1 MKKAIIIIIVAGLGL
16 MISPSCLEEY
26 LDQAPESGLNE
37 QETFS
42 NYANFRNFLYGVY
55 EGRKYY
61 SDGWYDFNIKTAYP
75 LYFMFWDQKYSWEG
89 LTDAADHCRYM
100 EGHTLKSGQVSAFIN
115 KFTYDGKRRPI
126 LESMFRNIRKCNM
139 VIKNIDM
146 LQDADQSDKDDFLG
160 QAHFVRAFCHFE
172 LMRIWGPMPYLTTV
186 IGPDDP
192 WDIPRLSKYETL
204 KQIAV
209 DMDSAAFYFEKA
221 NLMRRDPG
229 PGLPGHLT
237 NSEQAR
243 PTGVAAKAYKGRAL
257 LYAASPLNNDKG
269 TPAWED
275 AAKANWEAIQLAR
288 QYNYELMSAANYKTN
303 WVGAQYTNEQLYAWN
318 AGSLAW
324 NSGNFQGLISSIFHG
339 TTSNTWSGLCPTQNF
354 VDKFETKW
362 GDPLNTP
369 EERIAASAAGH
380 YNEQDPYANRDPRF
394 DIDIL
399 YNQASLAGT
408 WTNGKA
414 QIYYEMKSGK
424 PVYSEL
430 LNQSFINPIRY
441 TATGYYIKKI
451 WGENSVKNQKS
462 MHYTD
467 ALMRLAELYLNYAE
481 AANEAYGLVP
491 RKILSQNKTAGN
503 TTLSWWMKKEMRSLK
518 LPWWSVKGISMHTL
532 TVTERLPV
540 RPHQMIFS
548 PFQPTATRKACR
560 LQAILLHNP
569 TVRLVKVKI
578 FMTSDDWVPLP
589 FAAIKKRYLTGGYN
603 VISGDDLEKYPS
615 TDIRNAFTGLAPGL
629 DVREL
634 NGSPGLSAEEELAVF
649 GITEKVNISSRG
661 RSMIY
666 IIDEIPTDVTE
677 MQLDPMEI
685 ESVTVI
691 KDIVGKSMYGPAG
704 AEGII
709 FITTRRGRINE
720 RILNVNA
727 ETGINTI
734 DRMPEWVSGA
744 DYARLNNMARVNSGL
759 DPLYSESDISAY
771 AKNDPYDLVHPSV
784 NFFDMIIKKSM
795 PFRRA
800 NVSSTGGNDR
810 IQYFAY
816 LGYNG
821 EGDIY
826 KIGSTSDYN
835 RLNARSNLDVK
846 INNFLKAR
854 FDFYGGLTYRRSPN
868 YGYDVDFTSE
878 DAATNPALSIT
889 EFPVMINDITTIP
902 PIAFPVYT
910 NNDPA
915 LKSPWYGV
923 SPAYG
928 QNPVGNLVK
937 NGYYTSR
944 AAIF

>member
-1 MKKAIIIIIVAGLGL
+1 
-16 MISPSCLEEY
+16 
-26 LDQAPESGLNE
+26 
-37 QETFS
+37 
-42 NYANFRNFLYGVY
+42 
-55 EGRKYY
+55 
-61 SDGWYDFNIKTAYP
+61 
-75 LYFMFWDQKYSWEG
+75 
-89 LTDAADHCRYM
+89 
-100 EGHTLKSGQVSAFIN
+100 
-115 KFTYDGKRRPI
+115 
-126 LESMFRNIRKCNM
+126 
-139 VIKNIDM
+139 
-146 LQDADQSDKDDFLG
+146 
-160 QAHFVRAFCHFE
+160 
-172 LMRIWGPMPYLTTV
+172 
-186 IGPDDP
+186 
-192 WDIPRLSKYETL
+192 
-204 KQIAV
+204 
-209 DMDSAAFYFEKA
+209 
-221 NLMRRDPG
+221 
-229 PGLPGHLT
+229 
-237 NSEQAR
+237 
-243 PTGVAAKAYKGRAL
+243 
-257 LYAASPLNNDKG
+257 
-269 TPAWED
+269 
-275 AAKANWEAIQLAR
+275 
-288 QYNYELMSAANYKTN
+288 
-303 WVGAQYTNEQLYAWN
+303 
-318 AGSLAW
+318 
-324 NSGNFQGLISSIFHG
+324 
-339 TTSNTWSGLCPTQNF
+339 
-354 VDKFETKW
+354 
-362 GDPLNTP
+362 
-369 EERIAASAAGH
+369 
-380 YNEQDPYANRDPRF
+380 
-394 DIDIL
+394 
-399 YNQASLAGT
+399 
-408 WTNGKA
+408 
-414 QIYYEMKSGK
+414 
-424 PVYSEL
+424 
-430 LNQSFINPIRY
+430 
-441 TATGYYIKKI
+441 
-451 WGENSVKNQKS
+451 
-462 MHYTD
+462 
-467 ALMRLAELYLNYAE
+467 
-481 AANEAYGLVP
+481 
-491 RKILSQNKTAGN
+491 
-503 TTLSWWMKKEMRSLK
+503 
-518 LPWWSVKGISMHTL
+518 
-532 TVTERLPV
+532 
-540 RPHQMIFS
+540 
-548 PFQPTATRKACR
+548 
-560 LQAILLHNP
+560 
-569 TVRLVKVKI
+569 
-578 FMTSDDWVPLP
+578 MTSDDWVPLP

-826 KIGSTSDYN
+826 KIGSTADYN

-937 NGYYTSR
+937 NGYYTESGRNATFNVSLDYDMASVLKGLKSR
-944 AAIF
+944 SYIGFNAFNLLRIGKAEDYIAYIATPGKTASGADTIRLSKVHDGVDQASQAKLHDFYYMRFAAYETLSFERAFGNHNFQSSLTYFLSKVSRNGIEEPYRQQNGLFSLLYSFRDRYNLHGVLNYAGSSYFSPAERYKLSEALGASWVISEEGFMEGLHFIDYLKLRAEMGVLAYESYFSPFAFRDDWNAGTVSNLGPYSSNTWFGSSTVTTQSTTPGRTGNPNITWEKRREFNAGFEMLAANRKLYLELSYYNQLRDGMITQMGNLPIIAGISSWLPRYNHNQVRYFGTETWSPVYGR